1 MKLTEKTLSKEYKFN
16 GKIINLR
23 VDTALLPDGKT
34 AAREV
39 VEHRGGVCVLPL
51 TDKNEI
57 LMVRQ
62 FRYPYMEEL
71 IEIPAGKRDSFEEEP
86 LACGKRELKE
96 ETGLD
101 GAYMEQFHTFSAPE
115 RDPRERVITI
125 AYYALVKI
133 QEVKGG
139 DDAASARWFPL
150 DDIPSLAF
158 DHDYILRMATQ
169 RLREQIHF
177 QPIGFELLPEKFTLK
192 ELQLLY
198 EAILGINFDRRN
210 FSKKMLHLE
219 ILTDLEETVWPTPK
233 REAKLYKFN
242 AEKYEELKRKG
253 FRLEF

>member
-1 MKLTEKTLSKEYKFN
+1 MNQF
-16 GKIINLR
+16 
-23 VDTALLPDGKT
+23 LLHETFSILAKYPHPAVTTDCVIFGFDGE
-34 AAREV
+34 RLQ
-39 VEHRGGVCVLPL
+39 VL
-51 TDKNEI
+51 
-57 LMVRQ
+57 
-62 FRYPYMEEL
+62 L
-71 IEIPAGKRDSFEEEP
+71 IERGIEPYKGRWAFPGGFLKIDETAEEGA
-86 LACGKRELKE
+86 LRELKE
-96 ETGLD
+96 ETGLE

-177 QPIGFELLPEKFTLK
+177 HPIGFELLPEKFTLK

-198 EAILGINFDRRN
+198 ESILGINFDRRN
-210 FSKKMLHLE
+210 FAKKKKLLE
-219 ILTDLEETVWPTPK
+219 ILTDLEETIWPTPK

-242 AEKYEELKRKG
+242 AGKYEELKRKG